1 MTATNNTRRIVG
13 PFNRVEGDLEVQ
25 LDIDQATVSD
35 AWVVSPLY
43 RGYEQI
49 LQGKSPLDSLVYVP
63 RICGICSVSQS
74 VAAARALADLINLT
88 PAPNGELATNL
99 ILANENL
106 TDHLTHFYLFFM
118 PDFAR
123 DVYCNEPWFEQ
134 AVARF
139 KAVSGNASKAVL
151 PARAEF
157 LHLMGIL
164 AGKWPHSLSLQPGG
178 SSKAIESSD
187 KARLITTVF
196 GFRQFLE
203 TTLFGD
209 TLEAIVALDSEATL
223 DQWRHNLGPLHSD
236 FCHFLHIA
244 DQLQLAQLGRAYDRF
259 LSYGVYHHQD
269 QPLLAS
275 GVFCAASNQLT
286 PLDQSKIAED
296 VSHTWA
302 QHQTKPEHPFT
313 GLTQPSLDNESAYS
327 WCKAPRLDDNVV
339 EVGALARQVVNGNP
353 LLRDLVSRSGGN
365 VRNRVIARLIE
376 MAQVV
381 IEMES
386 WAKQLRPKEPFCERF
401 VLPKEAQGYGMME
414 AARGS
419 LGHWLTVKRGK
430 ITNYQIVAPTTWNF
444 SPRDQSGRPGALEL
458 ALKGTPLRPEE
469 INQKKVNPV
478 AVQHIVRSFDP
489 CMVCTVH

>member
-1 MTATNNTRRIVG
+1 MTNKSRRVVG

-25 LDIDQATVSD
+25 LEINTATVD
-35 AWVVSPLY
+35 KAWVVSPLY

-74 VAAARALADLINLT
+74 VAAAQALAALT
-88 PAPNGELATNL
+88 GLQPEPNGELATNL

-123 DVYCNEPWFEQ
+123 DSYREEPWYEQ

-139 KAVSGNASKAVL
+139 KAVTGSASKHVL

-157 LHLMGIL
+157 LHLMGLL
-164 AGKWPHSLSLQPGG
+164 AGKWPHSLALQPGG
-178 SSKAIESSD
+178 TSRAIESGE
-187 KARLITTVF
+187 KARVVATLY

-203 TTLFGD
+203 ATLFGD
-209 TLEAIVALDSEATL
+209 SLESITSLESEQALHR
-223 DQWRHNLGPLHSD
+223 WRNQFSPTHSD

-244 DQLQLAQLGRAYDRF
+244 EQQDLHTLGRAYDRF
-259 LSYGVYHHQD
+259 MSYGVYH
-269 QPLLAS
+269 
-275 GVFCAASNQLT
+275 NQGQALFGPGIYDGT
-286 PLDQSKIAED
+286 SQQHSTLNQSAIAED
-296 VSHTWA
+296 ISHTWA
-302 QHQTKPEHPFT
+302 HYNAQAQHPFNGET
-313 GLTQPSLDNESAYS
+313 LPSLDNENAYS
-327 WCKAPRLDDNVV
+327 WCKAPRLDGQPV
-339 EVGALARQVVNGNP
+339 EVGALARQVVNSHP
-353 LLRDLVSRSGGN
+353 LFLDLVNNSGGN
-365 VRNRVIARLIE
+365 VRNRVIARLVE
-376 MAQVV
+376 LAHVV
-381 IEMES
+381 IAMEK
-386 WAKQLRPKEPFCERF
+386 WAKQLRPKEPFCAEF
-401 VLPKEAQGYGMME
+401 VLPNEAQGFGMME

-430 ITNYQIVAPTTWNF
+430 IANYQIVAPTTWNF
-444 SPRDQSGRPGALEL
+444 SPRDSQGQPGALEL
-458 ALKGTPLRPEE
+458 ALENTPLRPSE
-469 INQKKVNPV
+469 IGQEKKNPV